1 MRQAKNSQ
9 YLAENLLN
17 RQFYST
23 KPNEKWRTDVTEF
36 KWYKGTEGHKFYW
49 NVILNF
55 CDRRIVSYVRS
66 ERNDDPLVFK
76 TLDKAV
82 QANPNVHPLFYSDRG
97 FQYTNQTFHHK
108 FMQAGMA
115 QGMFRIVQCIDNGP
129 MEGLWGILKQERYYG
144 KRFTSKHDLAQII
157 HRCIRYYNKR
167 IQRNLG
173 IMTPMEKHAIY
184 LVA

>member
-1 MRQAKNSQ
+1 
-9 YLAENLLN
+9 
-17 RQFYST
+17 
-23 KPNEKWRTDVTEF
+23 
-36 KWYKGTEGHKFYW
+36 
-49 NVILNF
+49 
-55 CDRRIVSYVRS
+55 
-66 ERNDDPLVFK
+66 
-76 TLDKAV
+76 
-82 QANPNVHPLFYSDRG
+82 
-97 FQYTNQTFHHK
+97 
-108 FMQAGMA
+108 MA

>member
-1 MRQAKNSQ
+1 MSSSPKYLNYPRAILDICDQ
-9 YLAENLLN
+9 Y
-17 RQFYST
+17 
-23 KPNEKWRTDVTEF
+23 
-36 KWYKGTEGHKFYW
+36 
-49 NVILNF
+49 
-55 CDRRIVSYVRS
+55 IVSYILS

-157 HRCIRYYNKR
+157 HRCIRYYN
-167 IQRNLG
+167 IQRVQHNLG
-173 IMTPMEKHAIY
+173 ILTPMEKHAIC
-184 LVA
+184 LTA

>member
-1 MRQAKNSQ
+1 MSCNISKIVNVFKVYKEHILEIGFVIDEQQPKIFKLSACHFG
-9 YLAENLLN
+9 YLRSVYCVLHAQWAQ
-17 RQFYST
+17 RQFTGVQDLWQSCSSQSQCTSPIPHRQRISVYQS
-23 KPNEKWRTDVTEF
+23 NISSQAHAGGN
-36 KWYKGTEGHKFYW
+36 GTEH
-49 NVILNF
+49 VP
-55 CDRRIVSYVRS
+55 RS
-66 ERNDDPLVFK
+66 AL
-76 TLDKAV
+76 
-82 QANPNVHPLFYSDRG
+82 
-97 FQYTNQTFHHK
+97 
-108 FMQAGMA
+108 
-115 QGMFRIVQCIDNGP
+115 IDNSP

>member
-1 MRQAKNSQ
+1 MSTVQVGEQDGRRWGVQ
-9 YLAENLLN
+9 YELEGGAVFLAN
-17 RQFYST
+17 
-23 KPNEKWRTDVTEF
+23 
-36 KWYKGTEGHKFYW
+36 
-49 NVILNF
+49 
-55 CDRRIVSYVRS
+55 RRIHVYTP
-66 ERNDDPLVFK
+66 ELK
-76 TLDKAV
+76 
-82 QANPNVHPLFYSDRG
+82 RG

-129 MEGLWGILKQERYYG
+129 MEGLCGILKQERYYG